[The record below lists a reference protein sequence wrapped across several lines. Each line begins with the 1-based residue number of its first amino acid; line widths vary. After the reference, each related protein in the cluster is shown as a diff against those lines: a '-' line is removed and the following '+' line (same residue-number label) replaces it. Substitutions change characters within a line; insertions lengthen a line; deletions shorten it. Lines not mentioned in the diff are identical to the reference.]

1 MMKHYTRP
9 SVGRCIRSEV
19 RFCGGLTVGEERKK
33 MLTKF
38 ETKSNR
44 VKGLSFHS
52 KRPWILASLHSGVI
66 QLWDYRMGTLIDRFD
81 EHDGP
86 VRGVHFHMSQPL
98 FVSGGDDYKI
108 KVWNY
113 KLHRCLFTL
122 LGHLDYIRTV
132 QFHHEH
138 PWIVSASDDQTI
150 RIWNWQ
156 SRTCISVLTGHNHY
170 VMCASFHPKEDLV
183 VSASLDQT
191 VRVWDISS
199 LKKKTASPVDDIL
212 RLSQMNSD
220 LFGGVDAIVKYVLE
234 GHDRG
239 VNWAAFHPTLPLI
252 VSGADDRQVKLW
264 RMNDTKAWE
273 VDTLRGHM
281 NNVSCVMFHS
291 KQDIIISNSED
302 KSIRIWDGT
311 KRTGLQTFRREHDRF
326 WILAVHPEMNVLAA
340 GHDSGMIVFKL
351 ERERPA
357 FAVSGDSLFYAKDR
371 FLKYYDFSTQ
381 RESQALTIR
390 RPGSTTLNQSPRTLS
405 YSPTENAV
413 LICSDVDGGSYELY
427 VIPKDSIG
435 RGDSS
440 QEAKKGLGSS
450 AIFVARNRFAVLD
463 KGNNQVLIKNLKNE
477 VVKKSGLPVPTD
489 AIFYA
494 GTGNLLCRSEDR
506 VVIFDLQQRLVLG
519 DLQTPFVRYVVWSND
534 MESVALLSKHT
545 IVIANK
551 KLVLQCTL
559 HETIRVKSGAWDDNG
574 VFIYTTLNH
583 IKYCLPNG
591 DSGIIRTLDVPI
603 YMTKVSGNTIFCL
616 DRDGKTKTIVIDAT
630 EYIFK
635 LSLLWKRYDHVM
647 SMIRNSQLCGE
658 AMIAYLQQKGFPEV
672 ALHFVKDEKTR
683 FKLALESGNI
693 QIAVASAKEI
703 DDKDHWY
710 RLGVEALRQGNA
722 GIVEYAYQRT
732 KNFERLS
739 FLYLINGNLEKLSK
753 MLKIA
758 EVKNDVMGQ
767 FHNALYLGDIQ
778 ERVKILENAG
788 HLPLAYITASVHGL
802 KDVAER
808 LASELGD
815 DVPPLPE
822 GKEPSLLMP
831 PAPVTCGGDW
841 PLLRV
846 MKGIFDGGLDSIG
859 RGAVDEEEEDAGGD
873 WGEDLDVVDV
883 DGLQNG
889 DVTEILEYGEV
900 AEENEEEEGG
910 WDLEDLELPPE
921 VDTPKASG
929 GARSS
934 IFVAPTPGMPV
945 SQIWIQ
951 KSSLAAEHAAAGN
964 FDTAMRL
971 LSRQLGIR
979 NFAPLKSMFLDLHTG
994 SHSYLRAF
1002 SSAPVVSLAIE
1013 RGWNESASPNVR
1025 CPPALVFN
1033 FSQLDE
1039 KLKAGYK
1046 ATTAGKLT
1054 EALRL
1059 FLGILHTIPLI
1070 VVESRREVDEVK
1082 ELIIISKEYVLGLQM
1097 EIKRREIKDDMV
1109 RQQELA
1115 AYFTHCNLQTP
1126 HLRLALQT
1134 AMIVCSRAKNWATAS
1149 NFARRLLE
1157 TNPTNENQAKM
1168 ARQVLQAAERNM
1180 TDAAQLNYDFRNPFV
1195 TCGATYVPIYSGQK
1209 GVSCPYCTARFVPSQ
1224 EGQLCTVCDL
1234 AVVGADASGL
1244 LCSPS
1249 QIR

>member
-1 MMKHYTRP
+1 
-9 SVGRCIRSEV
+9 
-19 RFCGGLTVGEERKK
+19 

-44 VKGLSFHS
+44 VKGLSFHT

-86 VRGVHFHMSQPL
+86 VRGVHFHKSQPL

-132 QFHHEH
+132 QFHHEY

-191 VRVWDISS
+191 VRVWDTAA
-199 LKKKTASPVDDIL
+199 LRKKTVSPADDIL
-212 RLSQMNSD
+212 RLSQLNGD
-220 LFGGVDAIVKYVLE
+220 LFGGVDAVVKYVLE

-281 NNVSCVMFHS
+281 NNVSSVMFHA
-291 KQDIIISNSED
+291 KQDIIVSNSED
-302 KSIRIWDGT
+302 KSIRVWDVT

-326 WILAVHPEMNVLAA
+326 WILAAHPDMNLLAA

-357 FAVSGDSLFYAKDR
+357 FAVSGDSLFYTKDR
-371 FLKYYDFSTQ
+371 FLRFFEYSTQ
-381 RESQALTIR
+381 RETQVIPIR
-390 RPGSTTLNQSPRTLS
+390 RPGSTSLNQSPRTLS

-413 LICSDVDGGSYELY
+413 LLCSDVDGGSYELY
-427 VIPKDSIG
+427 IVHKDTMS
-435 RGDSS
+435 RGDTV
-440 QEAKKGLGSS
+440 QEAKRGGGGS
-450 AIFVARNRFAVLD
+450 AVFIARNRFAVLD
-463 KGNNQVLIKNLKNE
+463 KSTNQVLVKNLKNE
-477 VVKKSGLPVPTD
+477 VVKKSGLPIATD

-494 GTGNLLCRSEDR
+494 GTGNVLCRAEDR
-506 VVIFDLQQRLVLG
+506 VVIFDLQQRLVIGELP
-519 DLQTPFVRYVVWSND
+519 TPFVKYVVWSNEMD
-534 MESVALLSKHT
+534 SVALLSKHA

-551 KLVLQCTL
+551 KLAHQCTL

-574 VFIYTTLNH
+574 VFIYSTLNH
-583 IKYCLPNG
+583 MKYCLPNG
-591 DSGIIRTLDVPI
+591 DSGIIKTLEVPI
-603 YMTKVSGNTIFCL
+603 YITKISGNTIFCL
-616 DRDGKTKTIVIDAT
+616 DRDGKNRAMIIDAT
-630 EYIFK
+630 EYMFK
-635 LSLLWKRYDHVM
+635 LSLLKKRFDHVM
-647 SMIRNSQLCGE
+647 SMIRNSQLCGQ

-672 ALHFVKDEKTR
+672 ALHFVKDERTR
-683 FKLALESGNI
+683 FNLALESGNI

-703 DDKDHWY
+703 DEKEHWY

-739 FLYLINGNLEKLSK
+739 FLYLITGNLDKLSK

-778 ERVKILENAG
+778 ERVKILENTG
-788 HLPLAYITASVHGL
+788 HIPLAYITAKVHGL
-802 KDVAER
+802 EEVAER
-808 LASELGD
+808 LAADLGD
-815 DVPPLPE
+815 NIPSLPE
-822 GKEPSLLMP
+822 GKVPSLLMP
-831 PAPVTCGGDW
+831 PSPISCSGDW

-846 MKGIFDGGLDSIG
+846 MRGIFEGGLENMA
-859 RGAVDEEEEDAGGD
+859 RGTAEDDEEAADGD
-873 WGEDLDVVDV
+873 WGEELEMVDAE
-883 DGLQNG
+883 DFQNG
-889 DVTEILEYGEV
+889 DVTAVLEG
-900 AEENEEEEGG
+900 AEAEGDNDEEGG
-910 WDLEDLELPPE
+910 WDLEDLDLPQE
-921 VDTPKASG
+921 ADTPRASL
-929 GARSS
+929 ATRSTV
-934 IFVAPTPGMPV
+934 FVAPSPGMPV

-951 KSSLAAEHAAAGN
+951 KSSLAAEHVAAGN

-971 LSRQLGIR
+971 LHRQLGIK
-979 NFAPLKSMFLDLHTG
+979 NFSPLKSMFLDLHSG
-994 SHSYLRAF
+994 SQTYLRAV
-1002 SSAPVVSLAIE
+1002 SATSVISLAVE
-1013 RGWNESASPNVR
+1013 RWNESGAPNVR
-1025 CPPALVFN
+1025 APPALVFS
-1033 FSQLDE
+1033 FSQLEE

-1046 ATTAGKLT
+1046 ATTAGKFT
-1054 EALRL
+1054 EALKL
-1059 FLGILHTIPLI
+1059 FIGILHTIPLI
-1070 VVESRREVDEVK
+1070 VVETRREVDEVK
-1082 ELIIISKEYVLGLQM
+1082 ELIIIVKEYVQGLQM
-1097 EIKRREIKDDMV
+1097 ELKRREMKSDPV

-1126 HLRLALQT
+1126 HLRLALLN
-1134 AMIVCSRAKNWATAS
+1134 AMTICYKAKNFVTAA

-1157 TNPTNENQAKM
+1157 TNPQVENQAKT
-1168 ARQVLQAAERNM
+1168 ARQVLQASERNM
-1180 TDAAQLNYDFRNPFV
+1180 TDATQLSYDFRNPFV
-1195 TCGATYVPIYSGQK
+1195 VCGATYVPIYRGQK
-1209 GVSCPYCTARFVPSQ
+1209 DVSCPYCSARFVPAQ
-1224 EGQLCTVCDL
+1224 EAQICAVCDL

-1244 LCSPS
+1244 LCSSS

>member
-1 MMKHYTRP
+1 
-9 SVGRCIRSEV
+9 
-19 RFCGGLTVGEERKK
+19 

-86 VRGVHFHMSQPL
+86 VRGVHFHKSQPL

-132 QFHHEH
+132 QFHHEY

-170 VMCASFHPKEDLV
+170 VMCALFHPKEDLV

-191 VRVWDISS
+191 VRVWDIGA
-199 LKKKTASPVDDIL
+199 LRKKTVSPADDIL
-212 RLSQMNSD
+212 RLSQMNTD
-220 LFGGVDAIVKYVLE
+220 FFGGVDAVVKYVLE

-239 VNWAAFHPTLPLI
+239 VNWASFHPTLPLI
-252 VSGADDRQVKLW
+252 VSGADDRQVKIW

-281 NNVSCVMFHS
+281 NNVSCVLFHAR
-291 KQDIIISNSED
+291 QDIIVSNSED
-302 KSIRIWDGT
+302 KSIRVWDAT

-326 WILAVHPEMNVLAA
+326 WILASHPEMNLLAA

-357 FAVSGDSLFYAKDR
+357 FSVSGDSLLYLKDR
-371 FLKYYDFSTQ
+371 FLRVFEYSTQ
-381 RESQALTIR
+381 KDIQLIPIR
-390 RPGSTTLNQSPRTLS
+390 RPGSNSLNQGPRTLS
-405 YSPTENAV
+405 YSPTENAA
-413 LICSDVDGGSYELY
+413 LICSDMDGGSYELY
-427 VIPKDSIG
+427 IIPKDSYG
-435 RGDSS
+435 RGDTV
-440 QEAKKGLGSS
+440 QEAKRGIGGS
-450 AIFVARNRFAVLD
+450 AVFVARNRFAVLE
-463 KGNNQVLIKNLKNE
+463 KSSNQVVVKNLKNDT
-477 VVKKSGLPVPTD
+477 VKKSPLPIATD

-494 GTGNLLCRSEDR
+494 GTGNLLCRAEDR
-506 VVIFDLQQRLVLG
+506 IVIFDLQQRIVLG
-519 DLQTPFVRYVVWSND
+519 ELQTSFVRYIVWSHD
-534 MESVALLSKHT
+534 MESVALLSKHS
-545 IVIANK
+545 IVIADK
-551 KLVLQCTL
+551 RLVHRCTL

-574 VFIYTTLNH
+574 VFIYTTLTH

-591 DSGIIRTLDVPI
+591 DSGIIKTLDVPI
-603 YMTKVSGNTIFCL
+603 YISKIYGNTIFCL
-616 DRDGKTKTIVIDAT
+616 DREGKNRPIIIDST

-635 LSLLWKRYDHVM
+635 LSLLRKRYDQVM
-647 SMIRNSQLCGE
+647 SMIRNSELCGQ

-672 ALHFVKDEKTR
+672 ALHFVKDERTR
-683 FKLALESGNI
+683 FNLALESGNI

-703 DDKDHWY
+703 DEKDHWY

-739 FLYLINGNLEKLSK
+739 FLYLITGNLEKLSK
-753 MLKIA
+753 MMKIA
-758 EVKNDVMGQ
+758 EVKNDIMGQ
-767 FHNALYLGDIQ
+767 FHDALYLGDIQ

-802 KDVAER
+802 HDVAER
-808 LASELGD
+808 LAAELGEN
-815 DVPPLPE
+815 V
-822 GKEPSLLMP
+822 PSLPKGKSTALLIP
-831 PAPVTCGGDW
+831 PKPVLCSGDW
-841 PLLRV
+841 PLLMVTR
-846 MKGIFDGGLDSIG
+846 GIFEGGLDNTG
-859 RGAVDEEEEDAGGD
+859 RGAQEDYEDAADAD
-873 WGEDLDVVDV
+873 WGEALDISEVDNI
-883 DGLQNG
+883 QNG
-889 DVTEILEYGEV
+889 DISMVLDEDEV
-900 AEENEEEEGG
+900 HEENEEGG
-910 WDLEDLELPPE
+910 WDLEDLDLPPDA
-921 VDTPKASG
+921 DTPKTASN
-929 GARSS
+929 ARSS
-934 IFVAPTPGMPV
+934 LFITPTTGMPV
-945 SQIWIQ
+945 SQIWVQ
-951 KSSLAAEHAAAGN
+951 KSSIAAEHAAAGN

-979 NFAPLKSMFLDLHTG
+979 NFSPLKQLFVDLQLG
-994 SHSYLRAF
+994 SHTYLRAL
-1002 SSAPVVSLAIE
+1002 SSAPVITVAVE
-1013 RGWNESASPNVR
+1013 RGWSKSASPNVR
-1025 CPPALVFN
+1025 GPPALVFN

-1046 ATTAGKLT
+1046 ATTSGKFS
-1054 EALRL
+1054 EALKL
-1059 FLGILHTIPLI
+1059 FLSILHTIPLI
-1070 VVESRREVDEVK
+1070 VVETRREVDEVK
-1082 ELIIISKEYVLGLQM
+1082 ELIVIAKEYVLGLQM
-1097 EIKRREIKDDMV
+1097 ELKRRELKDDPV

-1115 AYFTHCNLQTP
+1115 AYFTHCNLQLP
-1126 HLRLALQT
+1126 HSRLALLNAMTICYKAGNLST
-1134 AMIVCSRAKNWATAS
+1134 AA
-1149 NFARRLLE
+1149 NFARRLLD
-1157 TNPTNENQAKM
+1157 TNPTNESQART

-1180 TDAAQLNYDFRNPFV
+1180 RDVSELNYDFRNPFV
-1195 TCGATYVPIYSGQK
+1195 ICGATYVPIYRGQK
-1209 GVSCPYCTARFVPSQ
+1209 DVICPYCSTHFVPSQ
-1224 EGQLCTVCDL
+1224 QGQLCIVCDL
-1234 AVVGADASGL
+1234 AVVGADASGI

-1249 QIR
+1249 QTR

>member
-1 MMKHYTRP
+1 
-9 SVGRCIRSEV
+9 
-19 RFCGGLTVGEERKK
+19 

-86 VRGVHFHMSQPL
+86 VRGVHFHKSQPL

-113 KLHRCLFTL
+113 KMHRCLFTL

-132 QFHHEH
+132 QFHHEY

-191 VRVWDISS
+191 VRVWDIGA
-199 LKKKTASPVDDIL
+199 LRKKTVSPADDIL
-212 RLSQMNSD
+212 RLSQMNTD
-220 LFGGVDAIVKYVLE
+220 LFGGVDAVVKYVLE

-264 RMNDTKAWE
+264 RMNETKAWE

-281 NNVSCVMFHS
+281 NNVSCVMFHA
-291 KQDIIISNSED
+291 KQDIIVSNSED
-302 KSIRIWDGT
+302 KSIRVWDVT
-311 KRTGLQTFRREHDRF
+311 KRTGVQTFRREHDRF
-326 WILAVHPEMNVLAA
+326 WILASHPEMNLLAA

-371 FLKYYDFSTQ
+371 FLRYYEFSSQKDTQ
-381 RESQALTIR
+381 VIPIR
-390 RPGSTTLNQSPRTLS
+390 RPGSTSLNQSPRTLS

-413 LICSDVDGGSYELY
+413 LICSDADGGSYELY
-427 VIPKDSIG
+427 FIPKDSIG
-435 RGDSS
+435 RSDSV
-440 QEAKKGLGSS
+440 QDAKKGLGGS
-450 AIFVARNRFAVLD
+450 AIFIARNRFAVLD
-463 KGNNQVLIKNLKNE
+463 KSSNQVLVKNLKNE
-477 VVKKSGLPVPTD
+477 VVKKSILPIAAD

-494 GTGNLLCRSEDR
+494 GTGNLLCRAEDR

-519 DLQTPFVRYVVWSND
+519 DLQTPFVKYVVWSND
-534 MESVALLSKHT
+534 MESVALLSKHA
-545 IVIANK
+545 IIIANK
-551 KLVLQCTL
+551 KLVHQCTL

-603 YMTKVSGNTIFCL
+603 YITKVSGNTIFCL
-616 DRDGKTKTIVIDAT
+616 DRDGKNKAIVIDAT

-635 LSLLWKRYDHVM
+635 LSLLRKRYDHVM
-647 SMIRNSQLCGE
+647 SMIRNSQLCGQ

-672 ALHFVKDEKTR
+672 ALHFVKDERTR
-683 FKLALESGNI
+683 FNLALESGNI

-703 DDKDHWY
+703 DEKDHWY
-710 RLGVEALRQGNA
+710 KLGVEALRQGNA

-739 FLYLINGNLEKLSK
+739 FLYLVTGNMEKLSK

-767 FHNALYLGDIQ
+767 FHNALYLGDVQ

-802 KDVAER
+802 QDVAER
-808 LASELGD
+808 LAAELGD
-815 DVPPLPE
+815 NVPSLPE
-822 GKEPSLLMP
+822 GKVPSLLMP
-831 PAPVTCGGDW
+831 PTPVMCSGDW

-846 MKGIFDGGLDSIG
+846 TKGIFEGGLDNV
-859 RGAVDEEEEDAGGD
+859 GAIDEDEEAADGD
-873 WGEDLDVVDV
+873 WGEELDMVDV

-889 DVTEILEYGEV
+889 DVAAILEDGEV
-900 AEENEEEEGG
+900 AEENEEEGG

-921 VDTPKASG
+921 ADTPKATVN
-929 GARSS
+929 ARSA

-951 KSSLAAEHAAAGN
+951 RSSLAAEHAAAGN

-971 LSRQLGIR
+971 LNRQLGIK
-979 NFAPLKSMFLDLHTG
+979 NFAPLKSMFLDLHSG
-994 SHSYLRAF
+994 SHTYLRAF
-1002 SSAPVVSLAIE
+1002 SSAPVISLAVE

-1025 CPPALVFN
+1025 GPPALVFN
-1033 FSQLDE
+1033 FTQLDE

-1046 ATTAGKLT
+1046 ATTAGKFT

-1059 FLGILHTIPLI
+1059 FTTILHTIPLI

-1082 ELIIISKEYVLGLQM
+1082 ALLDIVKEYVLGLQM
-1097 EIKRREIKDDMV
+1097 ELKRRELKDNPL

-1115 AYFTHCNLQTP
+1115 AYFTNCGLQPP
-1126 HLRLALQT
+1126 HKRLALLN
-1134 AMIVCSRAKNWATAS
+1134 AMTVCYKAKNLATAAH
-1149 NFARRLLE
+1149 FARELIN
-1157 TNPTNENQAKM
+1157 TNPTIENQAKT

-1180 TDAAQLNYDFRNPFV
+1180 TDATQLNFDFRNPYV
-1195 TCGATYVPIYSGQK
+1195 TCGATYVPIYRGQK
-1209 GVSCPYCTARFVPSQ
+1209 HVSCPYCTSRFVPSQ
-1224 EGQLCTVCDL
+1224 EGQLCTVCEL

-1244 LCSPS
+1244 LCSPT